1 MERSRAPLS
10 AKPLL
15 LCSLEKKEFKESEE
29 GAKER
34 RRRAFKSLAFIQLS
48 SSSSSSSAS
57 SSFRQIWLA
66 ALVLSLAPKLDI
78 FAKPL
83 SLSHA
88 LAHSLE

>member
-48 SSSSSSSAS
+48 SSSSSAS
-57 SSFRQIWLA
+57 SFSFRQIWLA

-83 SLSHA
+83 LSLPHA

>member
-48 SSSSSSSAS
+48 SSSAS
-57 SSFRQIWLA
+57 SFSFRQIWLA
-66 ALVLSLAPKLDI
+66 ALVLSLARSEIGHFRQASP
-78 FAKPL
+78 